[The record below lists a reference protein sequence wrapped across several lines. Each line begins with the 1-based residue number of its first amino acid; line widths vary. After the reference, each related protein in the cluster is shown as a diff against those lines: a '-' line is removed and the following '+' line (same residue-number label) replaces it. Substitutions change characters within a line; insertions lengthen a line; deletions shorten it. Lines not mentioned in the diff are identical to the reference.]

1 MQSRQALRRARK
13 PLRPFPGGITLCY
26 IGDGKGK
33 TSAAIGAATRARGYG
48 WPVLYF
54 QFFKSPDWPSG
65 ERGALKKLGIVVE
78 VRGRG
83 FVGILGDKKAHSE
96 HAHAA
101 TAALRLAEK
110 AILSGAWRLVVL
122 DEIISCVEEKLFS
135 ADAVVAMLKRVRL
148 STKGKRVH
156 LVLTGHR
163 KYPKILA
170 QCNTVTE
177 MKMVK
182 HLYNKGY
189 IAHKGIDF

>member
-1 MQSRQALRRARK
+1 MQSRQARPRVK
-13 PLRPFPGGITLCY
+13 KSLRPFPGGMTLCY

-33 TSAAIGAATRARGYG
+33 TSAAIGTATRARGYG

-54 QFFKSPDWPSG
+54 QFFKSLDWPSG
-65 ERGALKKLGIVVE
+65 ERAALTKLGIDVE

-83 FVGILGDKKAHSE
+83 FVDILGDKKALAIHVR
-96 HAHAA
+96 AA
-101 TAALRLAEK
+101 EAALRLAEK
-110 AILSGAWRLVVL
+110 SILSGRWRLVVL

-135 ADAVVAMLKRVRL
+135 ADAVVAILKRVRAHAR
-148 STKGKRVH
+148 GGRVH

-182 HLYNKGY
+182 HLYYKGY